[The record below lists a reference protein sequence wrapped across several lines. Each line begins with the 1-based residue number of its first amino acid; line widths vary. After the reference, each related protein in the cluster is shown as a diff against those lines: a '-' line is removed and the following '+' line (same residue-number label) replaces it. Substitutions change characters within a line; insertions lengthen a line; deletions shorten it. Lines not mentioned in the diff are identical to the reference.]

1 MQKSSLVQKYL
12 PTAKQT
18 LASALKLKDSEILQR
33 RSVLNLFS
41 AKVRQDTQ
49 TSLGTSLPL

>member
-33 RSVLNLFS
+33 SVLNLFS

-49 TSLGTSLPL
+49 TSLETSLPS